1 MPLLCYFFVVRLG
14 RGSDLAVESL
24 AENRS
29 DMPCGFSTFLL
40 KCSPF
45 TLATGVFSKHF
56 RVFFS

>member
-1 MPLLCYFFVVRLG
+1 MLLFVVRLG
-14 RGSDLAVESL
+14 RGSDLDVESL

-29 DMPCGFSTFLL
+29 DKPCGFSTFFL

-45 TLATGVFSKHF
+45 TLATGVFGKHF